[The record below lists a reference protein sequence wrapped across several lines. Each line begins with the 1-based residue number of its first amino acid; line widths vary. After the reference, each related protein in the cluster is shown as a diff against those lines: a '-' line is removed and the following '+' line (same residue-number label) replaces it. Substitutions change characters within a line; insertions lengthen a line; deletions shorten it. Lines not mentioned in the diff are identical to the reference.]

1 MEVSQRGKD
10 QLTTIAKANNGTYR
24 LVSVALGAAQAAKQS
39 PVKKN
44 NTRGPIWG
52 VKLPLQKKKEK

>member
-24 LVSVALGAAQAAKQS
+24 LVSVASAAQAAKQS

-52 VKLPLQKKKEK
+52 VKLPLQKKKKK